1 MNNLEKLI
9 ASTLGVR
16 TSEVRD
22 ELAYNSIPEW
32 DSLNHVNLMLAIE
45 RQYETTISEDDMV
58 QLITVAAIRGFIA
71 GMLGERP

>member
-45 RQYETTISEDDMV
+45 RLYETTISEDDMV